1 MQQRHLMMIVV
12 NLIYFWYNIYIWNWI
27 SSFCFTFIFRMIFWR
42 HDSTTWVLDLLYQYF
57 ASCNNLALVEKLNLS
72 QVVYI
77 SKLLALRNCSLKQY
91 GSKLLDRKFV
101 SNFHHFVNK
110 FTRKKGPVDLD
121 EVCYS
126 PIFQSSPTKVPR
138 DQPWWILTLSR
149 VFSA

>member
-1 MQQRHLMMIVV
+1 ML
-12 NLIYFWYNIYIWNWI
+12 
-27 SSFCFTFIFRMIFWR
+27 
-42 HDSTTWVLDLLYQYF
+42 
-57 ASCNNLALVEKLNLS
+57 EKLNLS

-77 SKLLALRNCSLKQY
+77 RKMLALRNCAVKQY

-126 PIFQSSPTKVPR
+126 PIFQYSPTKVPR
-138 DQPWWILTLSR
+138 DQP
-149 VFSA
+149 